1 MLREKGPLAFWVQGS
16 GCFLGFRTS
25 VLREKGI
32 YRASDAYDLGLRFS
46 GAWVEHGLSVQSR

>member
-1 MLREKGPLAFWVQGS
+1 M
-16 GCFLGFRTS
+16 
-25 VLREKGI
+25 LREKGI